1 MILGGM
7 PCNSGRNQ
15 ATFRLAC
22 RVGRWVHNGVISQ
35 DRLVDGVLDACER
48 NGLLRDD
55 GVRAVLATVAS
66 GLAKSVDDTLPDLGG
81 APWLRHTRRRSR
93 SSPSSVQS
101 TMRTGA

>member
-66 GLAKSVDDTLPDLGG
+66 GLAKSVDDTLPDLGV
-81 APWLRHTRRRSR
+81 RR
-93 SSPSSVQS
+93 
-101 TMRTGA
+101 G